1 MDLSVVIPA
10 NNEAA
15 CIGALLGEVF
25 EALPG
30 SIEYEVIV
38 VDDGSI
44 DDTPVVLQELCRD
57 HPRLHALQ
65 HARRCGQSAAT
76 GSCVRAAR
84 GQSIVTLH
92 GDGQN
97 EPPDIMRLYEMMDKS
112 SDRVAL
118 INGHRAT
125 RRDSALKRFASR
137 VANAV
142 RARVLQDNTPD
153 SACGIRLFSRETW
166 LSLPQFDHMHRFLPA
181 LVRRQGGTVL
191 SVDVQHRARLQ
202 GESKYGIHNRLWVGI
217 VDLLGVWWLQ
227 RRTRRPIVT
236 EIR

>member
-25 EALPG
+25 EVLPG
-30 SIEYEVIV
+30 SIDYEVIV

-65 HARRCGQSAAT
+65 HARRCGQSAALDS
-76 GSCVRAAR
+76 GIRAAG
-84 GQSIVTLH
+84 GQWIVTLD

-97 EPPDIMRLYEMMDKS
+97 DPADIMRLYEMMDKS

-118 INGHRAT
+118 INGHRT
-125 RRDSALKRFASR
+125 RRRDSALKRFASR
-137 VANAV
+137 VANTV
-142 RARVLQDNTPD
+142 RARVLRDNTPD
-153 SACGIRLFSRETW
+153 SACGIRLFARETW
-166 LSLPQFDHMHRFLPA
+166 LALPQFDHMHRFQPA
-181 LVRRQGGTVL
+181 LVQRQGGEIRSLAVN
-191 SVDVQHRARLQ
+191 HRERR
-202 GESKYGIHNRLWVGI
+202 GGKSKYGIVDRLRVGI
-217 VDLLGVWWLQ
+217 VDMLGVWWLQ
-227 RRTRRPIVT
+227 RRYSAPVIS
-236 EIR
+236 EIK